1 MVRSWG
7 QRDFALADER
17 DWGEIR
23 RSFEHEALVP
33 STQRTALVGSRIT
46 KCRRGEM
53 ADARDLKSLI
63 PKGVCGFESR
73 RRHWLRE
80 FFSRLRFH

>member
-33 STQRTALVGSRIT
+33 STQRTAPVGSRLPN
-46 KCRRGEM
+46 
-53 ADARDLKSLI
+53 A
-63 PKGVCGFESR
+63 GVAKWQTQGT
-73 RRHWLRE
+73 
-80 FFSRLRFH
+80 